1 MVAKP
6 PLNPIAIQNY
16 SFYLSFMI
24 LDSRNVKIEVNAVTA
39 TIEKDLMS

>member
-6 PLNPIAIQNY
+6 PLNPIAIQNF

-24 LDSRNVKIEVNAVTA
+24 LDSRNVKIEVNAITA
-39 TIEKDLMS
+39 TIESSLLS